1 MSHGTQGRGHRPQEI
16 LQESV
21 LWQVSWCSE
30 WHLRQ
35 EAAGP
40 KAPTSLAPRKWSA
53 AVNNRLSEGELRSR
67 PGVATYHLELGA
79 LGDSSRACAGFC
91 GTDVRSRLSGARCS
105 VSTHTGASY

>member
-1 MSHGTQGRGHRPQEI
+1 MAGHLVLRMALEAGGCWAQGTY
-16 LQESV
+16 L
-21 LWQVSWCSE
+21 
-30 WHLRQ
+30 
-35 EAAGP
+35 
-40 KAPTSLAPRKWSA
+40 TSLAPRKWSA